1 MREMTLRAVLAVWG
15 LAAAVV
21 GCGRPPPGVV
31 EIRIPE
37 PGVASL
43 ACVRLDRDRA
53 VWVTSNATPVIRATV
68 SAGSYRLTLGF
79 ANSNYQPPSE
89 LESSRLDVAGGS
101 TQVFACGL
109 LAFDVRDG
117 LPDLNLAAV
126 RVRGADGR
134 SLEQRDAG
142 NTHYFFRPKPLPPG
156 VYDVA
161 IRYSRSD
168 APSVMATGLV
178 VRAGETTTV
187 ALDSGL
193 ALRPPAAGGKVV
205 GWRLTREDSSA
216 PWLSVRRGWDNDEPL
231 WRRFMVPP
239 GVYTLSVER
248 DPAVSAP
255 ATATVTVAA
264 GQTTVHDL

>member
-1 MREMTLRAVLAVWG
+1 MREATLRAVLGVWVLAV
-15 LAAAVV
+15 AVA

-43 ACVRLDRDRA
+43 ACIRLDRDRA

-68 SAGSYRLTLGF
+68 PAGSYRLTLGF

-89 LESSRLDVAGGS
+89 FDASRLDVAGGS

-142 NTHYFFRPKPLPPG
+142 NTYYFFRPKPLPPG

-161 IRYSRSD
+161 IRYSRSAD
-168 APSVMATGLV
+168 PSVMATGLV
-178 VRAGETTTV
+178 IRAGETTTV
-187 ALDSGL
+187 ALDAGL
-193 ALRPPAAGGKVV
+193 VLRPPADGGKVV
-205 GWRLTREDSSA
+205 GWRLTREGVSA

-248 DPAVSAP
+248 DPGAASA
-255 ATATVTVAA
+255 AATVTVTP
-264 GQTTVHDL
+264 GRTTIQEL